1 MRHWHIA
8 LAAQYETE
16 ATTEL
21 SYNIPAL
28 RFCGKG
34 YCTIDWGDGTVEKR
48 ISLTPEQIVRLPY
61 YDFDWEWEYPRAT
74 LFSHRYAALGDY
86 SLRISGSD
94 GFPTLFFCTL
104 GTFFAVY
111 DHAGIGQ
118 RINSPA
124 EENRY
129 TALRLEN
136 CTKLQYLDCSRN
148 FLTNLDI
155 RTCSQLKELSCHD
168 NRLTELNLHSCPKLE
183 VLKCNKNQL
192 TELDLSRCPELE
204 VLQCCNNQLTELD
217 LRGCPKLAEGCDK
230 NPFCGPRPAAHKG

>member
-1 MRHWHIA
+1 MKNWHITLTA
-8 LAAQYETE
+8 SYRKAYPEEPLWNDFQF
-16 ATTEL
+16 EL
-21 SYNIPAL
+21 GGTGSIS
-28 RFCGKG
+28 
-34 YCTIDWGDGTVEKR
+34 IDWGDGTVEKG

-192 TELDLSRCPELE
+192 TELDLSRCP
-204 VLQCCNNQLTELD
+204 
-217 LRGCPKLAEGCDK
+217 KLAEVECDE
-230 NPFCGPRPAAHKG
+230 NPFSEPHLSPHNNG